1 MPFSISL
8 SHAAG
13 GLQVSGRSSILDFEE
28 VVRLDTEFIENW
40 NLELDIRL
48 IIRTILRVWRDGEA
62 A

>member
-1 MPFSISL
+1 MLF
-8 SHAAG
+8 
-13 GLQVSGRSSILDFEE
+13 RSSILDFEE
-28 VVRLDTEFIENW
+28 VVRLDTEYIENW